1 MSSPSPAAPWLS
13 ILIPVYN
20 VRPYLQAC
28 LDSVLPQAAACAQP
42 VEVIVLD
49 DQSNDGSW
57 DLLLQL
63 QQAHPVL
70 RVLRHEHNGG
80 LSRARNTL
88 LEAATGDYLWFLDS
102 DDLLADGAVAGLHAA
117 VAQHAWPDL
126 VICDFRLVREVMKPK
141 HVRRGELHRATFAG
155 PANERLTGPARILG
169 GLMATGQMHSW
180 SKIARRHL
188 YGDDL
193 RFPPGRHYEDMATT
207 PRLALRAASAVYV
220 PQVWVG
226 YRQRAGSIL
235 ATLSPAKLQD
245 LAQCWPEIARAVRA
259 PPHIDAPAQASVA
272 QFIARSFVGAVRKAP
287 PAKDNDGSS
296 TRSLRLA
303 LDTALN
309 LLGLDGHAL
318 AARFL
323 RQGWFWRAMR
333 LRYWLWK
340 TRR

>member
-1 MSSPSPAAPWLS
+1 MSSSSPAAPWLS

-42 VEVIVLD
+42 VEVIALD

-57 DLLLQL
+57 ELLQQL
-63 QQAHPVL
+63 QQAYPAL
-70 RVLRHEHNGG
+70 RILRHEHNGG

-102 DDLLADGAVAGLHAA
+102 DDLLADGAVASLHAA
-117 VAQHAWPDL
+117 VAQHAQPDL
-126 VICDFRLVREVMKPK
+126 VICGFRLVREVMKPK

-155 PANERLTGPARILG
+155 PADQRLTDTATLLG

-259 PPHIDAPAQASVA
+259 RPNTEAQVQAGVA
-272 QFIARSFVGAVRKAP
+272 QFIARSFLGAVRKVP
-287 PAKDNDGSS
+287 PATGDGPS

-303 LDTALN
+303 LDAALN
-309 LLGLDGHAL
+309 LLGLDAHAL
-318 AARFL
+318 ATRFL
-323 RQGWFWRAMR
+323 RQGWFWRAAR